1 MGEGDTGVG
10 WVLLIHRCFEENQTI
25 SSVFPIPLEVMLGG
39 ERSEI
44 SRSVTSTIITVAR
57 EVEGRHHGIRQ
68 LAGDFI

>member
-1 MGEGDTGVG
+1 MGEGDTCVG

-57 EVEGRHHGIRQ
+57 EVEDRHHGIRQ